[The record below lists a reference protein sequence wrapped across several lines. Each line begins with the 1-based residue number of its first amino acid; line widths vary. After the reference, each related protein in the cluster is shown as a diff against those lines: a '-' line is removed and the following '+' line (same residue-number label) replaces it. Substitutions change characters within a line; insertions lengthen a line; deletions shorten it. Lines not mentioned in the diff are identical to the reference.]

1 MSKKSLG
8 EYIAED
14 KPKPLKSF
22 IVDDETTKQ
31 REPITPGEGA
41 WIDNLIEDYVAG
53 YPRLYLQAKYQ
64 ISSGQVTSHLKARG
78 VPLRSV
84 AKSNSTLMK
93 RLAHLTEQDVAD
105 IIKDYEEG
113 VNNSTIYRKY
123 NIHKNGL
130 YNILDI
136 HNIPRKNSR

>member
-1 MSKKSLG
+1 MSKKPLSD
-8 EYIAED
+8 YITEE
-14 KPKPLKSF
+14 KSKPLRSF
-22 IVDDETTKQ
+22 IVDDDSVKQ

-53 YPRLYLQAKYQ
+53 YPILYLQAKYQ

-84 AKSNSTLMK
+84 TKSNSTLMK

-105 IIKDYEEG
+105 IIRDYEEG
-113 VNNSTIYRKY
+113 VNNVTIYRKY

-136 HNIPRKNSR
+136 HNVPRKNSR